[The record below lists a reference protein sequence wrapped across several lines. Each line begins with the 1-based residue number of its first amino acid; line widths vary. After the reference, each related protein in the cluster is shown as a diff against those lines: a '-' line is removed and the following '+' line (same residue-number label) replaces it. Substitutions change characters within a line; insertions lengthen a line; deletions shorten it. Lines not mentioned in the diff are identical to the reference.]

1 MKIGIY
7 GGTFNPPHEGHRL
20 TALRAKQ
27 LCSLDKVIIMPS
39 AVPPHKEGR
48 ALATAADRLH
58 MCRLTFSGEGFEV
71 SDLELKRGGKSYTVE
86 TLRQLKKLYPGD
98 ELVLIIGS
106 DMLLSFDKWVEYR
119 EILSLCTLC
128 AFSRENSVSPE
139 ELLLFAKQ
147 KLGLSEDGI
156 TVASLEPVVMSS
168 TDIRAKIAAEE
179 DITPFTGER
188 TAAYIEN
195 RKVYVPDCERT
206 EEFRAVIRNMLRDD
220 RYVHSLGVA
229 DSAAMLARLYGEDEK
244 RAYCAGLLH
253 DVTKH
258 IEPSMHEKLVLLA
271 GESMTD
277 EEKSNPSVWHAM
289 SGAAYLK
296 EGLNV
301 KDGEIISAVRYH
313 TTGKKGMTLLEKIV
327 YIADFISADRDYPD
341 VDVMRTL
348 APQSL
353 EKAALYAL
361 RYCIGNLIKT
371 GKIIHTDSV
380 DFYNEL
386 IMAERKEK

>member
-7 GGTFNPPHEGHRL
+7 GGAFNPPHEGHRI
-20 TALRAKQ
+20 TANRAKQ
-27 LCSLDKVIIMPS
+27 VCSLDKVIVMPT
-39 AVPPHKEGR
+39 AVSPHKQNE
-48 ALATAADRLH
+48 ALATADDRLH
-58 MCRLTFSGEGFEV
+58 MCRLMFSGADFEV
-71 SDLELKRGGKSYTVE
+71 SDLEIKKGGKSYTVE
-86 TLRQLKKLYPGD
+86 TLRELKKLYHGD

-119 EILSLCTLC
+119 EILTLCTLC
-128 AFSRENSVSPE
+128 VFSRENVVTPE
-139 ELLLFAKQ
+139 RLLNYAKE
-147 KLGLSEDGI
+147 KLGLDENEI
-156 TVASLEPVVMSS
+156 YIAQTEPVVMCS
-168 TDIRAKIAAEE
+168 TEIRKKIDRGE
-179 DITPFTGER
+179 DITAYTGEKI
-188 TAAYIEN
+188 AAYIEN
-195 RKVYVPDCERT
+195 RKVYVPDIERT
-206 EEFRAVIRNMLRDD
+206 EEFRAVIRKMLRDD
-220 RYVHSLGVA
+220 RYIHSLGVA
-229 DSAAMLARLYGEDEK
+229 DSAAQLARIYGEDEK

-258 IEPSMHEKLVLLA
+258 IEPSMHEKLVELS
-271 GESMTD
+271 GGRMTD

-289 SGAAYLK
+289 SGAAYIK
-296 EGLNV
+296 EALNV

-313 TTGKKGMTLLEKIV
+313 TTGKKGMSLLEKIV
-327 YIADFISADRDYPD
+327 YIADFISEDRNYPD
-341 VDVMRTL
+341 VDVMRAL

-386 IMAERKEK
+386 IMAEKEEK